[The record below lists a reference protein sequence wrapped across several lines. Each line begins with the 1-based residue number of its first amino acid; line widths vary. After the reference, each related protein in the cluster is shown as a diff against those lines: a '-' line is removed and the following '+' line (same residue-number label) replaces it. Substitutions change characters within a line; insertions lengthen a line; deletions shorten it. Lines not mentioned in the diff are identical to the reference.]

1 MRVCEVVTELFSSS
15 SSSFSVDDDAV
26 DARQSAR
33 RAGTDARRPSRVV
46 VSRAHDATARVE
58 HAMRGGCARVEV
70 SRDGG
75 SSSPHPATR
84 RDETRRAMMTTTRG
98 ATTVSRASSS
108 VRASSSDSARR
119 TATMTVRRAGER
131 ASWGAHFDRL
141 VFDLDGVLYDGANGY
156 LAHVRRRQRAFLRE
170 RFGMSEEEAAEVRA
184 RAFEAASQ
192 CYKGLVDLGYDVEQE
207 EFTAFCRDGVDG
219 FLSPSDALT
228 ATLRAMPY
236 RKIIM
241 TNTSETQGN
250 KALRALGLHAD
261 ESDAFER
268 VYGGVFTAPVCKPQL
283 EAFEKVLADAG
294 VEASRCAMFEDSFK
308 NCKAAKALGMKT
320 IFVRTRGERA
330 PSEEDIRL
338 YCDAV
343 VDSIVDEDLRTQMP
357 ELFV

>member
-1 MRVCEVVTELFSSS
+1 MI
-15 SSSFSVDDDAV
+15 
-26 DARQSAR
+26 
-33 RAGTDARRPSRVV
+33 DARRGVAS
-46 VSRAHDATARVE
+46 
-58 HAMRGGCARVEV
+58 
-70 SRDGG
+70 

-84 RDETRRAMMTTTRG
+84 EVRDATRGAMTTRG
-98 ATTVSRASSS
+98 ATIVVVSRASSS
-108 VRASSSDSARR
+108 SSARR
-119 TATMTVRRAGER
+119 TAATATTTVRRAGGR
-131 ASWGAHFDRL
+131 ASAGANFDRL

-156 LAHVRRRQRAFLRE
+156 LAHVRSRQRVFLRE

-219 FLSPSDALT
+219 FLSPSDALN

-268 VYGGVFTAPVCKPQL
+268 VYGGVFTAPVCKPQR

-338 YCDAV
+338 HCDAV